1 MSKAERTDFDRWIT
15 ARFAEGGPFTMLM
28 LLIAMPDTRVDMIA
42 CTFLH
47 VIGDETRWPDMR
59 QMLDQSRKPWDGIAL
74 FAERPPGG
82 GPLIDVVASARLQ
95 SRIDEV
101 TVDRMVLNDAGFFD
115 RKGRAIR
122 IDPVQ

>member
-1 MSKAERTDFDRWIT
+1 
-15 ARFAEGGPFTMLM
+15 MLM
-28 LLIAMPDTRVDMIA
+28 LLIAMPGTQVDMIA
-42 CTFLH
+42 CTWLH

-59 QMLDQSRKPWDGIAL
+59 QMVEQSRKPWDAVAF
-74 FAERPPGG
+74 FAERTPGG

-101 TVDRMVLNDAGFFD
+101 TVDRMLLNDAGFFD

-122 IDPVQ
+122 IDPLQ